1 MGGGDCRG
9 ASAFIES
16 TLAQVYKRS
25 DGEFNYKGGPA
36 YYIESALGSRV
47 FGIIFAISL
56 IACFTYGFNGL
67 QSFTLTSAFEVY
79 VGSEAFNEGSLK
91 IFIGIIVSILVAGF
105 YFGTSK
111 ASAII
116 SSVLVP
122 VMAFSYLIVALVVI
136 VLHFDAIP
144 NAFSQIFAQAFDFE
158 SIFGGFSGSAMVIG
172 IKRGLY
178 SNEAGMGS
186 APNAAAAAH
195 TTHPAKQGMVQTLSV
210 FIDTLIILPATAL
223 MLICSNV
230 DNI

>member
-1 MGGGDCRG
+1 MQPTQD
-9 ASAFIES
+9 FYNPQ
-16 TLAQVYKRS
+16 L
-25 DGEFNYKGGPA
+25 
-36 YYIESALGSRV
+36 
-47 FGIIFAISL
+47 
-56 IACFTYGFNGL
+56 
-67 QSFTLTSAFEVY
+67 
-79 VGSEAFNEGSLK
+79 
-91 IFIGIIVSILVAGF
+91 ILVAGF

-210 FIDTLIILPATAL
+210 FIDTLIICSATAL
-223 MLICSNV
+223 MVICSNV
-230 DNI
+230 ENLKEFKGFPLVHTCGRALLRPADTYSRKGGKSLRVENGCSDGYSYHYCFLSPCVQKIGRAHV